1 MASTE
6 IRIRIEDA
14 LSASHFGD
22 EFPRL
27 SARSVRLHSFRKVTH
42 HFSRFRVEPVRSSID
57 PFQITRLGFR
67 ARS

>member
-27 SARSVRLHSFRKVTH
+27 SARSVRLHSFPKVTH
-42 HFSRFRVEPVRSSID
+42 HFSRFRVEPVRRSVD
-57 PFQITRLGFR
+57 PLQVMCLDFR
-67 ARS
+67 PRS